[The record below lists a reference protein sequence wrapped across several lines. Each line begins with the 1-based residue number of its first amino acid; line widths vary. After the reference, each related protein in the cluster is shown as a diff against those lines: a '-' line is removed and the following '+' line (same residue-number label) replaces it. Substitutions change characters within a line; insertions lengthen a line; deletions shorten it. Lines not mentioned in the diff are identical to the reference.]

1 MKLSLSV
8 NLSDILT
15 EKKSILENIFSWG
28 SIFDN
33 GFHPGRVFRL
43 VNETNLDGIELV
55 ASKNMNER
63 DIERVKKILGEHR
76 VSVLSLHQPIL
87 TIYKIGLEGIQKL
100 FEAASRLSAKAI
112 VIHIFSLGNKIH
124 DVGFIKLL
132 KSLEEKYGIKIGLEN
147 GTKNI
152 IIGLKHHCY
161 REKEFSEIIAKLELG
176 ITFDTTHLAQADS
189 GDIIGFYKKNKERI
203 INIHLSDY
211 KYGWLPHNL
220 FNTHMALEKGDLPME
235 EFLKTIKEDRY
246 DGLLTFEINRS
257 AKEIKKSIDFA
268 RQFSD
273 QPQP

>member
-43 VNETNLDGIELV
+43 VKETGLDGIELV
-55 ASKNMNER
+55 ASKNINER
-63 DIERVKKILGEHR
+63 DIERVKKILNEHEI
-76 VSVLSLHQPIL
+76 SALSLHQPIL
-87 TIYKIGLEGIQKL
+87 TLYRIGLEGIRKL
-100 FEAASRLSAKAI
+100 FEVASRLSAKVI
-112 VIHIFSLGNKIH
+112 VIHIFSLGKKIY
-124 DVGFIKLL
+124 DADFIGALKLL
-132 KSLEEKYGIKIGLEN
+132 EKKYGIKIGLEN

-161 REKEFSEIIAKLELG
+161 RGREFSEIMAKLELC
-176 ITFDTTHLAQADS
+176 ITFDPTHLAQANGS
-189 GDIIGFYKKNKERI
+189 DIVDFYKRNRERI
-203 INIHLSDY
+203 VNIHLSDY

-220 FNTHMALEKGDLPME
+220 LNTHIALGKGNLPIE
-235 EFLKTIKEDRY
+235 GFLKTLKEYHY

-257 AKEIKKSIDFA
+257 AKEIKKSINFA
-268 RQFSD
+268 RRILNL
-273 QPQP
+273 